1 MSCQNNPNT
10 YAIVARCPLEIGAR
24 LKTLADKAGQTM
36 SQYIAD
42 MICERVGDVVLTDEE
57 NIWAAEHFEMHKVR
71 RARADRMSAAGY
83 FKRRK
88 RGRPRKPGPKGKK
101 RKRRTT
107 KS

>member
-1 MSCQNNPNT
+1 MVIFGIIHS
-10 YAIVARCPLEIGAR
+10 
-24 LKTLADKAGQTM
+24 TM
-36 SQYIAD
+36 TEGMRFQVSHFSGIAQKKSKSYGMLVIAD

-57 NIWAAEHFEMHKVR
+57 NTWAAEHFEMHKVR

-101 RKRRTT
+101 RKPSR
-107 KS
+107 KSKQ